1 MKIVIAGAGEV
12 GTHLAKLFCGDDHD
26 VILIDSDEEK
36 LRNVAS
42 MYDLLTVQGS
52 VTSIDDLRSAQAHNC
67 DLFIA
72 VPPYEEVSLV
82 SAILAKKMGAQ
93 KTIARINNK
102 EYLLP
107 ENKEYFRQLG
117 IDEMVYPEH
126 LAARE
131 IVTSLKQVG
140 TRQIFEFNNSKLL
153 LYAIKI
159 RSNAPMVGKS
169 VAEVNSLHP
178 NLYYTLAINRDGR
191 TIIAHGD
198 EMYKHEDLI
207 YVVTTKAGTT
217 RLLSDAGKF
226 QYEVKNVMM
235 LGGSRI
241 GLKVAKVL
249 ENDYHLKLLEVSRSK
264 SIFLADELENTMVIH
279 GDGRNLSLLKEE
291 GISKTDAFIAVTDV
305 SEINIMACQ
314 LAKKMGV
321 KKTIAEVENM
331 DYINLAENMGIGTI
345 INKKLLA
352 ASYIYRHTFKANV
365 SYSKC
370 LTASDAD
377 VLEMIAHQGAKITK
391 SPLREMNLPKEI
403 NIGGV
408 IRNGDTIIP
417 NGDTQ
422 IQAGDRVIVLTLPVG
437 IKKLEKLFL

>member
-1 MKIVIAGAGEV
+1 M
-12 GTHLAKLFCGDDHD
+12 
-26 VILIDSDEEK
+26 
-36 LRNVAS
+36 
-42 MYDLLTVQGS
+42 
-52 VTSIDDLRSAQAHNC
+52 
-67 DLFIA
+67 
-72 VPPYEEVSLV
+72 
-82 SAILAKKMGAQ
+82 
-93 KTIARINNK
+93 
-102 EYLLP
+102 
-107 ENKEYFRQLG
+107 
-117 IDEMVYPEH
+117 
-126 LAARE
+126 
-131 IVTSLKQVG
+131 
-140 TRQIFEFNNSKLL
+140 
-153 LYAIKI
+153 
-159 RSNAPMVGKS
+159 
-169 VAEVNSLHP
+169 HP
-178 NLYYTLAINRDGR
+178 NLYYTLAINRAGR

-198 EMYKHEDLI
+198 EMYRHEDLI
-207 YVVTTKAGTT
+207 YVVTTKTGTL

-226 QYEVKNVMM
+226 QYEVKNVML

-249 ENDYHLKLLEVSRSK
+249 ENDYHLKMVEIDKAK
-264 SIFLADELENTMVIH
+264 SIFLADELENTMVIN

-321 KKTIAEVENM
+321 KKTVAEVENM

-352 ASYIYRHTFKANV
+352 ASYIYRHTFKNV

-391 SPLREMNLPKEI
+391 APLRDMNLPKEI

-408 IRNGDTIIP
+408 IRNGETIIP
-417 NGDTQ
+417 NGDTK
-422 IQAGDRVIVLTLPVG
+422 IQTGDRVIVLTLPIG
-437 IKKLEKLFL
+437 IKKLEKLFM